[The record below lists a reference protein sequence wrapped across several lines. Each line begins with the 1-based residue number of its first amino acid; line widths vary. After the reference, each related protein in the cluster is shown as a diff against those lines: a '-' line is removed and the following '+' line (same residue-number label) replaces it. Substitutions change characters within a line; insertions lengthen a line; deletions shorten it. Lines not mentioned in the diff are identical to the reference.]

1 MVQVTLE
8 LAKEEEQT
16 LQEIFKKEIDDPS
29 ELDRNVLLSDDDDDD
44 NDDDKKS
51 SK

>member
-16 LQEIFKKEIDDPS
+16 LQEIFQKEIDDPT
-29 ELDRNVLLSDDDDDD
+29 ELDRNVLLSDNDDD

>member
-8 LAKEEEQT
+8 SAKEEEQT
-16 LQEIFKKEIDDPS
+16 LQEIFQKEIDDPS
-29 ELDRNVLLSDDDDDD
+29 ELDRNVLLSDNDDD

>member
-16 LQEIFKKEIDDPS
+16 LQEIFQKEIDDSS
-29 ELDRNVLLSDDDDDD
+29 ELDRNVLLSDNDDD

>member
-16 LQEIFKKEIDDPS
+16 LQEIFQKEIYDPS
-29 ELDRNVLLSDDDDDD
+29 ELDRNVLLSDNDDD